1 MSITHLPA
9 QATQSLACLR
19 GEHQHCTGTVGPYV
33 GGEADCACAHHAQD
47 TEARFIRLAV
57 GIGDLGATA
66 DLVEQRIR
74 EAEALLASLRQVS
87 A

>member
-1 MSITHLPA
+1 MSIEHIPGHQA
-9 QATQSLACLR
+9 QSFACLR
-19 GEHQHCTGTVGPYV
+19 REHRHCVDAECT
-33 GGEADCACAHHAQD
+33 CAHHAQD

-57 GIGDLGATA
+57 GIGDLGAAA

-74 EAEALLASLRQVS
+74 EAEVLLASMRTT